1 MKVVTGIAAGGA
13 LLVAGTATA
22 DLVGFEDFDG
32 GAINLS
38 STSNVFDFNAGGGTL
53 GDVFGRVS
61 PFNGGAGTGMP
72 FDVADDS
79 VADVSGGGVFPG
91 DLIGISGQN
100 GTAFFAMN
108 DMDGSGMPQIIN
120 DATWTFDISSAI
132 SLTDVTIDIAA
143 LGDFE
148 ASSLDGFQ
156 IYAQIDGGGFVEI
169 FRGVVDED
177 AFKDYRPMDDGG
189 VFSDDDPLELFID
202 GTATGIYLDKADA
215 GTGLFDSY
223 SSTAFAGQSGS
234 TMDIRI
240 SWEGTPSGSEPMG
253 MDNITI
259 NGTIPT
265 PGALALLGL
274 AGVVARR
281 RRRG

>member
-13 LLVAGTATA
+13 LLVAGAATA
-22 DLVGFEDFDG
+22 DIVGFEDFDG

-38 STSNVFDFNAGGGTL
+38 STANVFDFGAGGGAG

-61 PFNGGAGTGMP
+61 PFFSGGTGAP

-79 VADVSGGGVFPG
+79 IVDWSGGGVFAG
-91 DLIGISGQN
+91 DTRGLGGQLT
-100 GTAFFAMN
+100 TAFFAMN
-108 DMDGSGMPQIIN
+108 DMDGVAVN
-120 DATWTFDISSAI
+120 DATWSFNISSAI
-132 SLTDVTIDIAA
+132 SITDITIDIAA
-143 LGDFE
+143 IGDFE
-148 ASSLDGFQ
+148 ASTLDGFQ
-156 IYAQIDGGGFVEI
+156 IYAQIDGGGYVEI

-177 AFKDYRPMDDGG
+177 ASKTYRPMDSGTIPTDTN
-189 VFSDDDPLELFID
+189 DPLELFID
-202 GTATGIYLDKADA
+202 GAATGIFLDKSDPN
-215 GTGLFDSY
+215 TGLFDSY
-223 SSTAFAGQSGS
+223 TSTAFAGQSGS

-274 AGVVARR
+274 AGLVARR
-281 RRRG
+281 RRR